1 MKLSVVIIT
10 YNEERNIGRCLE
22 NIQDLVDEIIVVDS
36 FSTDN
41 TEKICNGYPVKF
53 IKNPFE
59 GNIRQQCFACS
70 QASHEYILSLD
81 ADEVL
86 GEELKNNIRNQKERG
101 FNKDAYIMNRCTNFC
116 GHWIK
121 HGMWYPDKKLRIY
134 RTAKG
139 SWGGIEP
146 HGLIV
151 MKPKSSTGYLKG
163 DILHYSYHS
172 LEEVIIRNNKYT
184 NIMAKTMFHQP
195 FVGIFKWLYFQVG
208 FFGRQGRIFY
218 RFFRCISNNDQIRQ
232 TIKVAKREIIITCFC
247 CRAGNEIHLFIL
259 PRIPGQDSGIE

>member
-10 YNEERNIGRCLE
+10 FNEERNIGRCLE

-41 TEKICNGYPVKF
+41 TESICNGYPVKF
-53 IKNPFE
+53 IKNPFG
-59 GNIRQQCFACS
+59 GNIKQQSFACS

-81 ADEVL
+81 ADEIL
-86 GEELKNNIRNQKERG
+86 SEELKNNIRIVKEKG
-101 FNKDAYIMNRCTNFC
+101 FDKDAYIMNRCTNFC

-121 HGMWYPDKKLRIY
+121 HGMWYPDKKLRLY

-139 SWGGIEP
+139 NWGGIEP

-151 MKPKSSTGYLKG
+151 MQPNSSAGYIKG

-184 NIMAKTMFHQP
+184 NIMAKTMFNQGKKATWFHLTISP
-195 FVGIFKWLYFQVG
+195 LWAFLSGYIFKLGFLDGTDG
-208 FFGRQGRIFY
+208 FFIASSVAY
-218 RFFRCISNNDQIRQ
+218 Q
-232 TIKVAKREIIITCFC
+232 TMTKYAKLLNLQN
-247 CRAGNEIHLFIL
+247 GK
-259 PRIPGQDSGIE
+259 

>member
-22 NIQDLVDEIIVVDS
+22 NIQDLADEIIVVDS

-41 TEKICNGYPVKF
+41 TEKICNGYSVKF

-59 GNIRQQCFACS
+59 GNIKQQCFACS
-70 QASHEYILSLD
+70 QASHDYILSLD

-86 GEELKNNIRNQKERG
+86 SEELKNNVLNLKERG
-101 FNKDAYIMNRCTNFC
+101 FNKDAYMMNRCTNFC

-151 MKPKSSTGYLKG
+151 MNPKSSAGYLKG

-184 NIMAKTMFHQP
+184 NIMATTMFNQGKKASWFHLAFSP
-195 FVGIFKWLYFQVG
+195 LWAFLSGYIFKLGFLDGKDG
-208 FFGRQGRIFY
+208 FFIASSVAY
-218 RFFRCISNNDQIRQ
+218 Q
-232 TIKVAKREIIITCFC
+232 TMTKYAKLLKLQN
-247 CRAGNEIHLFIL
+247 GK
-259 PRIPGQDSGIE
+259 